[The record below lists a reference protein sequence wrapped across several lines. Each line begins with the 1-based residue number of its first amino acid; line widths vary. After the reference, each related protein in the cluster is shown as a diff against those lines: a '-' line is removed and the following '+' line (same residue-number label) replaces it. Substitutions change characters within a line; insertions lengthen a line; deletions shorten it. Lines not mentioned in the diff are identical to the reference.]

1 MHRAVEKLLSG
12 VTGSF
17 LQFGVRDAFDII
29 IIAFVI
35 YQLIVLT
42 KETRAIQVLKGLS
55 VLFISAALSEIFNL
69 QTVSWLLSQM
79 ITAGTLVIVILF
91 QPELRRALEQ
101 IGRGKL
107 FNNAGLLS
115 RVTSDA
121 DYIIDSITTALVNLA
136 ARQVGALV
144 IIQRKTRLGEI
155 ISTGTRVEGMV
166 SAALIEQIFEPNTPL
181 HDGALII
188 KNGIIVS
195 AGCFLPLSDN
205 MTISRQLGTR
215 HRAALGVS
223 EVSDCFAFIVSE
235 ETGVIAIAREGKLV
249 RYLDEES
256 IREILAE
263 EYSSEDKHK
272 NILDT
277 LISRLKRDKPN
288 G

>member
-144 IIQRKTRLGEI
+144 IIQRKIRLGEI